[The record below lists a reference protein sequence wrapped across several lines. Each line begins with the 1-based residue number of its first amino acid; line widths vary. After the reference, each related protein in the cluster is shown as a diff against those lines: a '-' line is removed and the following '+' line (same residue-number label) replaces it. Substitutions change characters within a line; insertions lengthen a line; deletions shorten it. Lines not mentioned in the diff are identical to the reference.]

1 MKEKPRALAGLNRS
15 DPMPWN
21 PIKFYPNIIRDL
33 KSRGFEKEFSI
44 HALED
49 SIVRVLGITS
59 KQRIARHVELLHR
72 LGYIREG
79 MGRDIWEFGE
89 ERSG

>member
-1 MKEKPRALAGLNRS
+1 
-15 DPMPWN
+15 MPWN
-21 PIKFYPNIIRDL
+21 PIKLYPEIIRDL

-44 HALED
+44 HTLED

-72 LGYIREG
+72 LGYIKEG
-79 MGRDIWEFGE
+79 LGRDIWVFGE
-89 ERSG
+89 VRANEEI